1 MVDSN
6 LNNLKKH
13 IFFEFLNL
21 VGRAFVL
28 VRHSDNVIL
37 GNRGFTAEEKK
48 NGIILVFNSK
58 MNFLWDDYG
67 ITATLVFGTSPQKC
81 FIPVDDIM
89 AVYSP
94 DLNAQ
99 FVASPQ
105 PAAGSPES
113 RRLSGVGALSGQQP
127 VGSQK
132 EGEESVKKLE
142 PKKGQKT
149 KTQKDEKQ
157 GHVIKVDFTKKRK

>member
-28 VRHSDNVIL
+28 VRYSDNVVL
-37 GNRGFTAEEKK
+37 GNRGFTAEEKE
-48 NGIILVFNSK
+48 NGIILVFNSR

-99 FVASPQ
+99 FMASPQ
-105 PAAGSPES
+105 PLAI
-113 RRLSGVGALSGQQP
+113 SGPQP
-127 VGSQK
+127 IGSQK
-132 EGEESVKKLE
+132 EGEKSVKKIE

>member
-1 MVDSN
+1 MTTDD
-6 LNNLKKH
+6 LNDLKRH
-13 IFFEFLNL
+13 IFFDFMDKT
-21 VGRAFVL
+21 GRAFVL
-28 VRHSDNVIL
+28 VRYSDNVVL
-37 GNRGFTAEEKK
+37 GNRGFTAEEKR
-48 NGIILVFNSK
+48 NGIILVFNSR

-99 FVASPQ
+99 FMVSPQ
-105 PAAGSPES
+105 SSAI
-113 RRLSGVGALSGQQP
+113 SGPQP
-127 VGSQK
+127 TGSQK
-132 EGEESVKKLE
+132 EGEKSIRKLE
-142 PKKGQKT
+142 LKKGEKT
-149 KTQKDEKQ
+149 KKDEKQ

>member
-1 MVDSN
+1 METN
-6 LNNLKKH
+6 LNSLKKH

-21 VGRAFVL
+21 VGRAFIL
-28 VRHSDNVIL
+28 VRYSDGVVL
-37 GNRGFTAEEKK
+37 GNRGFTAEEKE

-81 FIPVDDIM
+81 FIPVDDII

-94 DLNAQ
+94 ELNAQ

-105 PAAGSPES
+105 PA
-113 RRLSGVGALSGQQP
+113 
-127 VGSQK
+127 GSQK
-132 EGEESVKKLE
+132 EGEKSVKTIE
-142 PKKGQKT
+142 PKKGQ

-157 GHVIKVDFTKKRK
+157 GHVIRVDFTKKRK

>member
-1 MVDSN
+1 M
-6 LNNLKKH
+6 NNLKKH

-28 VRHSDNVIL
+28 VRYSENVIL
-37 GNRGFTAEEKK
+37 GNRGFTTEEKQ

-81 FIPVDDIM
+81 FIPANDIV
-89 AVYSP
+89 AIYSP
-94 DLNAQ
+94 ELNAQ
-99 FVASPQ
+99 FIVSPT
-105 PAAGSPES
+105 E
-113 RRLSGVGALSGQQP
+113 QQTVP
-127 VGSQK
+127 DSNKEDKFEQK
-132 EGEESVKKLE
+132 QKNLKD
-142 PKKGQKT
+142 KKT
-149 KTQKDEKQ
+149 K

>member
-1 MVDSN
+1 MMDSN

-13 IFFEFLNL
+13 IFFEFQNL

-28 VRHSDNVIL
+28 VRYSDEVIL
-37 GNRGFTAEEKK
+37 GNRGFTAEEKQ
-48 NGIILVFNSK
+48 NGIILVFNSR

-81 FIPVDDIM
+81 FIPVDNII

-94 DLNAQ
+94 ELNAQ

-105 PAAGSPES
+105 PID
-113 RRLSGVGALSGQQP
+113 
-127 VGSQK
+127 SQK
-132 EGEESVKKLE
+132 ESEKSVKKIE
-142 PKKGQKT
+142 HRKGQ

-157 GHVIKVDFTKKRK
+157 GHVIKVDFTKIKGYGIS

>member
-1 MVDSN
+1 MDSN

-28 VRHSDNVIL
+28 VRYSDNVVL
-37 GNRGFTAEEKK
+37 GNRGFTAEEKE
-48 NGIILVFNSK
+48 NGIVLVFNSR

-89 AVYSP
+89 AVYCP

-99 FVASPQ
+99 FMASPQ
-105 PAAGSPES
+105 SSAIS
-113 RRLSGVGALSGQQP
+113 RPQP
-127 VGSQK
+127 IGSQK
-132 EGEESVKKLE
+132 EGEKPVKKLE
-142 PKKGQKT
+142 PKKGQKA
-149 KTQKDEKQ
+149 KTHKDEKQ

>member
-1 MVDSN
+1 MDSN

-21 VGRAFVL
+21 VGRAFIL
-28 VRHSDNVIL
+28 VRYSEDVIL
-37 GNRGFTAEEKK
+37 GNRGFTAEEKE

-81 FIPVDDIM
+81 FVPVDDII

-94 DLNAQ
+94 ELNAQ
-99 FVASPQ
+99 FMASP
-105 PAAGSPES
+105 
-113 RRLSGVGALSGQQP
+113 QP

-132 EGEESVKKLE
+132 EGEKFVKKIE
-142 PKKGQKT
+142 PQKGQKT
-149 KTQKDEKQ
+149 RKGEKQ
-157 GHVIKVDFTKKRK
+157 PGHVIKVDFTKKRK

>member
-1 MVDSN
+1 MEAN
-6 LNNLKKH
+6 LNSLKKH
-13 IFFEFLNL
+13 VFFEMLNL
-21 VGRAFVL
+21 ASRVFIL
-28 VRHSDNVIL
+28 VRHSENVVL
-37 GNRGFTAEEKK
+37 GNRGFSDEEKEK
-48 NGIILVFNSK
+48 GIILVFNSR

-99 FVASPQ
+99 FMASPQ
-105 PAAGSPES
+105 PLAI
-113 RRLSGVGALSGQQP
+113 SGPQP
-127 VGSQK
+127 IGSQK
-132 EGEESVKKLE
+132 EGEKSVKKIE